1 MYPSCTSASNMFTWK
16 FSKKDWSTLVVGRS
30 LSLNFETMV
39 PTKGKRIKWGLEVY
53 PKGLE
58 HEVKLFGVCLYL
70 LQDCNIDKFQI
81 ETAYRIKHSGN
92 AGEALEMSNSRS
104 YTGFHSSVFNGLDHQ
119 WLGEVYDAD
128 EIENMAD
135 KLGTL
140 TLEFEMKTYPAPR
153 MKFQNSSARLKFLN
167 NFTKVD
173 SESGDVNLIC
183 RGKQIPC
190 HKFLL
195 VSQSPVFKA
204 MFETDSKE
212 SQENIVDIVDS
223 TPPALDTFVQFLYS
237 GNLHLRFLSRKLK
250 LQEIFGVMNLA
261 NKYQVEILMDSCID
275 ALMDIM
281 NVDNV
286 LKIMAVPDKANAE
299 DNVQSKW

>member
-1 MYPSCTSASNMFTWK
+1 MYPSCASASNMFTWRITK
-16 FSKKDWSTLVVGRS
+16 EDWTRVGVGKS
-30 LSLNFETMV
+30 LKLDFETIV
-39 PTKGKRIKWGLEVY
+39 PTKGKRMKWDLAVY

-58 HEVKLFGVCLYL
+58 FQDVKLFGVCLHL
-70 LQDCNIDKFQI
+70 LEDCSIDKFQI

-92 AGEALEMSNSRS
+92 VREPLEMSNSRS
-104 YTGFHSSVFNGLDHQ
+104 YFGFHSSILNEIDCQ
-119 WLGEVYDAD
+119 WLGDRYKAD
-128 EIENMAD
+128 EIESMAD
-135 KLGTL
+135 KQGIL
-140 TLEFEMKTYPAPR
+140 TFEFEMRTYPAPR
-153 MKFQNSSARLKFLN
+153 MKFQSSDARLKFLN
-167 NFTKVD
+167 KFKEVD
-173 SESGDVNLIC
+173 SESGDVDLIC

-204 MFETDSKE
+204 MFENGSRK
-212 SQENIVDIVDS
+212 SQENVVNIVDS
-223 TPPALDTFVQFLYS
+223 TPAALHTFVRFLYS
-237 GNLHLRFLSRKLK
+237 GNLLPGRLARDINH
-250 LQEIFGVMNLA
+250 IFGVINLA